1 MPGADE
7 FTGPVDYASHWLWWA
22 LAAFAVVALF
32 YVAVFV
38 WSLLGGPKAD
48 RPVDVPTARTRAL
61 GELDR
66 IGHQVHAGQLSERL
80 GYQQMSVV
88 VRDFVSDASGLP
100 ARTMA
105 LADLRVAGVPNLAET
120 IALMYP
126 PAFSPSAESGES
138 LQATLNRARG
148 LVTSWS

>member
-7 FTGPVDYASHWLWWA
+7 FSGPVGYASHWMWWA
-22 LAAFAVVALF
+22 LAAFGVVALF
-32 YVAVFV
+32 YLVVFV
-38 WSLLGGPKAD
+38 WSLLGGPKQA

-66 IGHQVHAGQLSERL
+66 IGHQVHTGELAARV

-100 ARTMA
+100 ARSMA
-105 LADLRVAGVPNLAET
+105 LADLRAAGVPHLAET

-126 PAFSPSAESGES
+126 PEFSPTGEPHES

-148 LVTSWS
+148 LVSSWS